1 MIRVFIA
8 DDHAVV
14 RDGLCYLLEAQPDL
28 TVVGDAGNGREAVAL
43 VKQLKPD
50 VVLMDISMPELNG
63 IDATTQIIQSVPEL
77 SLIHI

>member
-28 TVVGDAGNGREAVAL
+28 TVVGDAGNGREAVVL

-50 VVLMDISMPELNG
+50 VVLMDISMPSST
-63 IDATTQIIQSVPEL
+63 ASMRP
-77 SLIHI
+77 H

>member
-50 VVLMDISMPELNG
+50 VVLMDISMPSSTASMRPHRSSRPCLRQG
-63 IDATTQIIQSVPEL
+63 
-77 SLIHI
+77 